1 MKEKAAIRS
10 HKWRDAVPQIYPIPR
25 SEMNSSSTLII
36 NNGGNGIYA
45 PAALPLPFYL
55 CRATRAESDTEMGR
69 DSNARKLIPIPPPS
83 PIARPNTPRFQS
95 LLT

>member
-1 MKEKAAIRS
+1 MEFM
-10 HKWRDAVPQIYPIPR
+10 P
-25 SEMNSSSTLII
+25 
-36 NNGGNGIYA
+36 
-45 PAALPLPFYL
+45 PLLYL
-55 CRATRAESDTEMGR
+55 CLSTSAATRAESDTEMGR